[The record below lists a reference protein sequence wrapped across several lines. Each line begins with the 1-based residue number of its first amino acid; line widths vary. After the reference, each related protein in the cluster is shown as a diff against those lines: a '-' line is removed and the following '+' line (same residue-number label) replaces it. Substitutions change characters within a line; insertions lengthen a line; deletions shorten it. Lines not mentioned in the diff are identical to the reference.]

1 MSAGNK
7 FTIYVP
13 SLPFYCYRKS

>member
-1 MSAGNK
+1 MSTGNK
-7 FTIYVP
+7 FIIYVP